1 MIVRF
6 VKILVAI
13 ILSFMFTLSLAKL
26 VICLWDN
33 LDVSNSGRL
42 DVDNWLD
49 QNDLGKYKRQ
59 FLQKGK
65 SYMINN

>member
-59 FLQKGK
+59 FLQMGK